1 MKVKRHCKQHEHTMF
16 KLRELGVAKKISTWL
31 YLSKFL
37 AEFTLSLCPILSHF
51 SISFFLGLT
60 QPCCLSWQTG
70 KQFHPLNSQC
80 FLQKRTSI
88 YCFELLPAS
97 QTWDQ
102 LLLVTSGYTTGF
114 FLTPTPLT
122 TSPQTLITGAG
133 GVLLLSWATHPIKGL
148 KIWHYCLWILAAL
161 NLWIHKHNE
170 NFLPV
175 RLWLWIWCDGTEH
188 LPDLKKDTLH
198 NTQVLFRFSSL
209 FRNYIQLQNL
219 APTDWC

>member
-1 MKVKRHCKQHEHTMF
+1 MF

-51 SISFFLGLT
+51 SVSFFLGLT
-60 QPCCLSWQTG
+60 QPCRLSWQTG
-70 KQFHPLNSQC
+70 KQFHWLNSQC
-80 FLQKRTSI
+80 FLLKRTSI
-88 YCFELLPAS
+88 YCFELLLAL

-102 LLLVTSGYTTGF
+102 LLSVTSSIHHRFFPYTN
-114 FLTPTPLT
+114 T
-122 TSPQTLITGAG
+122 TYNFTTNPNRWGWWCTASFMG
-133 GVLLLSWATHPIKGL
+133 IKGL

-170 NFLPV
+170 NFLTV

-188 LPDLKKDTLH
+188 LPDLKKDRLH
-198 NTQVLFRFSSL
+198 YTQAFILFSSL